1 MIFGNFLFKKDSL
14 GGGDIKL
21 MFVFGLVINPLLGLF
36 VIFLASFLA
45 LPISLLILW
54 KRKVNL
60 VPFGPFLV
68 ISFMFIYF
76 TRINLDMIL
85 TFIRGF

>member
-1 MIFGNFLFKKDSL
+1 
-14 GGGDIKL
+14 

>member
-1 MIFGNFLFKKDSL
+1 MFKKDSL